1 MGVFLNVYYCCF
13 ERLAVI
19 TISVYG
25 LTQKDMIWI
34 VTAFNQIFLEQLVSI
49 YVSKENRLIY
59 FYRSL
64 DNICRR

>member
-1 MGVFLNVYYCCF
+1 MRVFLKFYYCCF

-34 VTAFNQIFLEQLVSI
+34 VTAFNQIFLEQLVYI

>member
-19 TISVYG
+19 TILVYG